1 MTCFNSKWCLNCLIF
16 IVAPDFHFC
25 FLDTLLSLPTSL
37 PIRKCYNKICKASS
51 LKHITFCLLCA
62 VLSYFRLFATLWT
75 VAHQAPLS
83 RQDSPVKSTTVGCHT
98 LLQEI
103 FLIQGLNPCLLCQL
117 HWQVG
122 SLPLAPPG
130 NPGSN
135 RGESKSTEWKHWMLQ
150 LRLVEKNL
158 KNCFSKQVSLIF
170 NFSIFML
177 H

>member
-75 VAHQAPLS
+75 IACEAPLS
-83 RQDSPVKSTTVGCHT
+83 MGFSRQEDWSELPCLSPGDLPDPGIKPVSLASPVLAGDSIPLHHLGWEGHKTT
-98 LLQEI
+98 
-103 FLIQGLNPCLLCQL
+103 
-117 HWQVG
+117 
-122 SLPLAPPG
+122 LPATDVWAVLG
-130 NPGSN
+130 
-135 RGESKSTEWKHWMLQ
+135 TEK
-150 LRLVEKNL
+150 
-158 KNCFSKQVSLIF
+158 CG
-170 NFSIFML
+170 
-177 H
+177 